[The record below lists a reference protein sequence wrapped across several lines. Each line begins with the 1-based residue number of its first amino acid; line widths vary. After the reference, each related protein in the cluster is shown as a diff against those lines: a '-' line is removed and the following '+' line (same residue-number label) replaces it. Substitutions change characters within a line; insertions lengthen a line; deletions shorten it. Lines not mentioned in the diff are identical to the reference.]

1 MKSFRFT
8 FSLLVAFFIATG
20 LSAQNLDQDRDMQQ
34 FRSPSQ
40 TGIHQFEALETD
52 EPWEGFNVRLGGG
65 FAVQYQAL
73 SHSTGTTADT
83 LIDIRNNFNLP
94 TANLDLD
101 VALADG
107 VRMHLRTYLSSRHH
121 PDSWV
126 KGGYVQIGNLNFLR
140 EGLLEN
146 LMDFTTVKVG
156 MMEINYGDYHFRR
169 TDNARAIY
177 NPFVGNL
184 IMDAFNTEA
193 GAELYF
199 TPGDFLVMVGATNGD
214 LNQSVDDPGVEPTPA
229 ILGKIGYDKQI
240 NEDLRV
246 RLTGSYYG
254 SAEGQ
259 TNFLYFGDRAGSR
272 YYLTMADQD
281 ANATDDFRTGRV
293 NPSMINEVN
302 AIMIN
307 PFVKFQGLEFF
318 GTFETVSGKISGEAQ
333 TRTWTQLH
341 AELLYRFGSREQF
354 YAGGKFN
361 SVEGG
366 QPNFNPTVDP
376 NQVDV
381 SRYAFGAGWY
391 MTPNVLL
398 KAEYVNQDYNGY
410 GNSSLLHEGNFNGA
424 MLEATIGF

>member
-1 MKSFRFT
+1 MRTYRFT

-40 TGIHQFEALETD
+40 KGINQFEALETD

-73 SHSTGTTADT
+73 NHSTGTTADT
-83 LIDIRNNFNLP
+83 LLDIRNNFNLP

-101 VALADG
+101 VALAEG

-126 KGGYVQIGNLNFLR
+126 KGGYVQIGSLNFIK

-146 LMDFTTVKVG
+146 FMDFTTVKLG
-156 MMEINYGDYHFRR
+156 LMEVNYGDYHFRR

-184 IMDAFNTEA
+184 LMDAFNTEA
-193 GAELYF
+193 GAEVYF

-214 LNQSVDDPGVEPTPA
+214 LNQSVADPGVKATPS
-229 ILGKIGYDKQI
+229 ILGKVGYDTQI
-240 NEDLRV
+240 NKDLRV

-259 TNFLYFGDRAGSR
+259 TNYLYFGDRAGSR
-272 YYLTMADQD
+272 YYLVMSNLG
-281 ANATDDFRTGRV
+281 ANPTDDARTGRV
-293 NPSMINEVN
+293 NPSLINEVN

-307 PFVKFQGLEFF
+307 PFVKFKGLEFF

-341 AELLYRFGSREQF
+341 GELLYRFGSREQF
-354 YAGGKFN
+354 YAGGKYN
-361 SVEGG
+361 TVSGEL
-366 QPNFNPTVDP
+366 PNFNPTAQP
-376 NQVDV
+376 TQVDI
-381 SRYAFGAGWY
+381 SRLAVGAGWY
-391 MTPNVLL
+391 MTPNVLV
-398 KAEYVNQDYNGY
+398 KAEYVNQDYKGY
-410 GNSSLLHEGNFNGA
+410 PTSSLLYEGNFNGA
-424 MLEATIGF
+424 MLEATIAF